1 MGKLYCTL
9 KTTKVYPSSD
19 SFPVYSRKI
28 KLIMLASSVFG
39 NTVITIGPP
48 LLFLMEILLYGT
60 KFHMEFNFIILWLTA
75 EL

>member
-1 MGKLYCTL
+1 MGKLCCTL
-9 KTTKVYPSSD
+9 KTAKVYPSD

-28 KLIMLASSVFG
+28 KSIMLASSVFG
-39 NTVITIGPP
+39 NTVITVGPP

-60 KFHMEFNFIILWLTA
+60 KFHMEFNFTILWLMG